1 MKKLEDKVAVI
12 TGGGRGIGKAI
23 ALTFAR
29 EGADVAVASNIEEE
43 VQSVAREI
51 EEMGVK
57 ALHFFLDV
65 TKPDQVARFVDA
77 VVEKLGKV
85 DILVNSAG
93 IVGKRNFIFL
103 SDDDNWRTI
112 IDVNLFGTYYCI
124 KAFLPKIMEQ
134 KSGSIINLASIAGKQ
149 PSPTNSAY
157 SASKHGVIGVT
168 RSVAAEVGLMGLG
181 AITVNAICPGVVDTA
196 MVFGKDGMLEELA
209 RLTGQSVEEVLEQ
222 RIKPMSIQ
230 KGLQTPEE
238 IADMALFLA
247 SESGR
252 SITGQ
257 AINVDGGTI
266 FY

>member
-1 MKKLEDKVAVI
+1 MKKLKDKVAVI

-23 ALTFAR
+23 ALTFAK
-29 EGADVAVASNIEEE
+29 EGADVAVAANVEED
-43 VQSVAREI
+43 VKTVAREI
-51 EEMGVK
+51 EELGAR
-57 ALHFFLDV
+57 ALHFLLDV
-65 TKPDQVARFVDA
+65 TKPDEVGLFVNE
-77 VVEKLGKV
+77 VVDKFGKV

-103 SDDDNWRTI
+103 SDDDNWREI
-112 IDVNLFGTYYCI
+112 IEVNLFGTYNCI

-134 KSGSIINLASIAGKQ
+134 KSGRIINLGSIAAKQ

-157 SASKHGVIGVT
+157 CASKHGVIGIT
-168 RSVAAEVGLMGLG
+168 RSVASEVGLMGLG
-181 AITVNAICPGVVDTA
+181 EITVNAICPGIVDTS
-196 MVFGKDGMLEELA
+196 MVFGKDGVLEELS

-230 KGLQTPEE
+230 KGLQTPQE
-238 IADMALFLA
+238 IADIALFLA
-247 SESGR
+247 AETGR

-257 AINVDGGTI
+257 AINIDGGTT